1 MKITETMFAGVK
13 ILKPTRLSDNRGFFA
28 EIYNRRVFEDLGID
42 VDFVQENH
50 SLSSEVGTVRGLHF
64 QSPPHA
70 QTKLVRCGR
79 GAIFDVVVD
88 IRQGSP
94 TYGLWIGQELS
105 AKNGTQ
111 LFISAGFAHGFVTL
125 EPDSEIIYMC
135 SNYYA
140 PEAEVAL
147 RWDDP
152 ELNIYWPIK
161 GNAILSEKD
170 ISAPVLAD
178 LDSTFVWKD
187 KL

>member
-1 MKITETMFAGVK
+1 M
-13 ILKPTRLSDNRGFFA
+13 
-28 EIYNRRVFEDLGID
+28 
-42 VDFVQENH
+42 
-50 SLSSEVGTVRGLHF
+50 
-64 QSPPHA
+64 
-70 QTKLVRCGR
+70 RCGR